1 MEKDII
7 EKINTKKG
15 LINLD
20 FWRKIIME
28 TKEKT
33 EEYGGCLI
41 FPIEVER
48 DFITGWIFHFYN
60 EEKVKKDKIK

>member
-1 MEKDII
+1 
-7 EKINTKKG
+7 
-15 LINLD
+15 
-20 FWRKIIME
+20 ME

-48 DFITGWIFHFYN
+48 DFITGWIFTFIM
-60 EEKVKKDKIK
+60 KKKLKRIN